1 FSGSRTTMFATPAYA
16 QNAAGA
22 AGAPM
27 GGLSGFLASPL
38 PMMIAVFVIFYFL
51 VIRPQQK
58 RAKEQ
63 RASIE
68 AVKKGDEVVTGG
80 GILGRATKVD
90 ADSVEVEIAPNVRVR
105 ALKSTLLEVRP
116 AGGAKPAND

>member
-1 FSGSRTTMFATPAYA
+1 MFATPAFA
-16 QNAAGA
+16 QNAAGT
-22 AGAPM
+22 AGAPA
-27 GGLSGFLASPL
+27 GGLAGFLASPL

-63 RASIE
+63 RATID

-90 ADSVEVEIAPNVRVR
+90 ADSVEVEVAPGVKVR
-105 ALKSTLLEVRP
+105 ALKSTLLEVRA
-116 AGGAKPAND
+116 AGSKPAND

>member
-1 FSGSRTTMFATPAYA
+1 MFATPAFA
-16 QNAAGA
+16 QNAAGT
-22 AGAPM
+22 AGGPS
-27 GGLSGFLASPL
+27 GGLAGFLASPL

-63 RASIE
+63 RATIE

-90 ADSVEVEIAPNVRVR
+90 ADSVEVEIAPNVKVR
-105 ALKSTLLEVRP
+105 ALKSTLLEVRS
-116 AGGAKPAND
+116 AGGTKPAND